1 MSGCALDFALAVVAG
16 KWKPTILWVLHP
28 QPMHFGELRRMLDG
42 ISEKVLTEQLRQ
54 LEADGVVERDD
65 YREGAVRRVRYRLT
79 ESGQRLNDAVHAL
92 AEWGNAYV
100 VAPQDS
106 EAASGRSKAAPRR

>member
-1 MSGCALDFALAVVAG
+1 MSDCALDLALAVVAG

-28 QPMHFGELRRMLDG
+28 QPMHFGELRRRLDG

-54 LEADGVVERDD
+54 LEADGVVERND

-79 ESGQRLNDAVHAL
+79 TSGQRLNGAVHAL
-92 AEWGNAYV
+92 AEWGSAHAVPVRGGDAV
-100 VAPQDS
+100 VR
-106 EAASGRSKAAPRR
+106 G